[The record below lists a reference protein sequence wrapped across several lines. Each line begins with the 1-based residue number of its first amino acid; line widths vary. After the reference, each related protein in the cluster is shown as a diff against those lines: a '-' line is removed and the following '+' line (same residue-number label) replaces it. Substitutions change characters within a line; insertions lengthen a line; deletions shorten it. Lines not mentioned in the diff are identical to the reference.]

1 MTETDRQG
9 EAPATGRSREDSERR
24 RRRTAFWRALFV
36 WLVAIGLLAS
46 AMGCAVT
53 EDDLRR
59 WETTQE
65 GPRRLRAVVLSK
77 KYPYAMRVQAA
88 LALIRMKPRK
98 GQRVGIKELVEN
110 TLAKLDPDVR
120 GKIVADLVPL
130 MIQELKREVPPAQAG
145 QPAPPDPSFPIKDAA
160 YMMLTFE
167 RTSQG
172 GTTIV
177 ADPALR
183 RDLEKALT
191 DWAMADFE
199 RRLNDRSQA
208 YGMEQLLR
216 YIGPSSAVGIPKLM
230 TKNAKSLTTMADLVA
245 KLGDDAT
252 KEEGGKRLVEVVEYI
267 ASDQWRAE
275 KKPELEEAN
284 RKAMVEPTDKQ
295 FEAQLVS
302 YQDETLMR
310 VFGSMKQVGGH
321 AVVDYCLR
329 FAGDKAQAD
338 KRRNAALAALEGRI
352 PRDDPVIIERVLA
365 IASSEPPDI
374 VMDQVFRRIREL
386 PRDKVVDKVY
396 DLFKTD
402 KWKIRRAAGATLLQM
417 STVKHIDEFMRHLS
431 EKATKNF
438 SLGEAMTYGAY
449 LGDLKEGNVRD
460 ALRPHMDRG
469 LAQARLAAIG
479 YYFTYGTKNDLPA
492 LAPFEEDKT
501 KIPKC
506 DEEAKCAWE
515 CEVAKEG
522 DPNGRENKEVKTVG
536 DFVKFCV
543 EPQML
548 QNQAKPKD
556 DKPGAPKDQ
565 KEGTD
570 EQGQSP

>member
-1 MTETDRQG
+1 LIVG
-9 EAPATGRSREDSERR
+9 
-24 RRRTAFWRALFV
+24 
-36 WLVAIGLLAS
+36 LVALGLLAG
-46 AMGCAVT
+46 ALGCAVS

-65 GPRRLRAVVLSK
+65 GPKRLRAVVLNK
-77 KYPYAMRVQAA
+77 KYPSALRVQAA
-88 LALIRMKPRK
+88 LSLIQMKPRK

-110 TLAKLDPDVR
+110 TLAKLEPDVR

-130 MIQELKREVPPAQAG
+130 MIQELKREVPAAQAG
-145 QPAPPDPSFPIKDAA
+145 QPAPPDPSFPVKDAA

-172 GTTIV
+172 GTTII
-177 ADPALR
+177 ADAALR

-191 DWAMADFE
+191 EWAMADFE

-216 YIGPSSAVGIPKLM
+216 YIGPSSVVGIPKLM
-230 TKNAKSLTTMADLVA
+230 TKAAKSLTTMADLVA
-245 KLGDDAT
+245 KLGDGPT
-252 KEEGGKRLVEVVEYI
+252 KEEAGRKLVEVGEYLS
-267 ASDQWRAE
+267 SDQWRAD

-284 RKAMVEPTDKQ
+284 RRAQIEPTAKQ
-295 FEAQLVS
+295 FDAQLFA
-302 YQDETLMR
+302 YQDESLLR
-310 VFGSMKQVGGH
+310 VFGSMKQVGGS

-329 FAGDKAQAD
+329 YAADKAQAE

-352 PRDDPVIIERVLA
+352 PRDDPSVIERVLA
-365 IASSEPPDI
+365 IASSDAPDL
-374 VMDQVFRRIREL
+374 VLDQVFRRVREL
-386 PRDKVVDKVY
+386 PRDKVVDKIY
-396 DLFKTD
+396 ELFRTE
-402 KWKIRRAAGATLLQM
+402 KWKVRRAAGATLLQM
-417 STVKHIDEFMRHLS
+417 STVKHVDEFLRHLS

-449 LGDLKEGNVRD
+449 LGELKEGNVRD
-460 ALRPHMDRG
+460 ALRQHVERG
-469 LAQARLAAIG
+469 AAAARLSAIG
-479 YYFTYGTKNDLPA
+479 YYFTYGTKGDLPA
-492 LAPFEEDKT
+492 LQPFEDDNQ

-506 DEEAKCAWE
+506 EEAVQCGWE

-522 DPNGRENKEVKTVG
+522 DPKARENKEIKTVG
-536 DFVKFCV
+536 DFVKYCV

-556 DKPGAPKDQ
+556 DKGGATKDK
-565 KEGTD
+565 KEGTE
-570 EQGQSP
+570 EQGQTP